1 MQPDWKTLPSN
12 LIYIYNHVKCIS
24 REIKESKNFANL
36 LLYEESRKQNMSSIG
51 RCALWG
57 LI

>member
-24 REIKESKNFANL
+24 IEIKESKNVANL

-51 RCALWG
+51 RCAL
-57 LI
+57 